1 VPNLNHPT
9 REELP
14 EHEELFAMYEQLAG
28 FVPNAFLVLARRP
41 GIMHALR
48 SLLQEVMGGSVPRT
62 TKSLVALMASYGAG
76 CRYCQ
81 AHQAAALVNLG
92 LSAEKLAAVPAF
104 ETSEHFSE
112 PERAAMRLALAA
124 GAQPNTASAA
134 HFAALGHHFDDGEIV
149 EIVAV
154 IAAFGFL
161 NRWHETMAT
170 ELEAEP
176 LAVAHDVL
184 GGLEWTPGRHAPA
197 PVDPSS

>member
-1 VPNLNHPT
+1 MPNLEHPS
-9 REELP
+9 RADMP

-48 SLLQEVMGGSVPRT
+48 SLLQEVMGGTVPRT

-81 AHQAAALVNLG
+81 AHQATALVNLG
-92 LSAEKLAAVPAF
+92 LPEAKLAAVAEF
-104 ETSEHFSE
+104 ETSEHFDDA
-112 PERAAMRLALAA
+112 ERAAMRLALAA
-124 GAQPNTASAA
+124 GAQPNTASPA
-134 HFAALGHHFDDGEIV
+134 HFGALRSHFDDGEIV

-154 IAAFGFL
+154 IAAFGFM

-176 LAVAHDVL
+176 LAVAHEVL
-184 GGLEWTPGRHAPA
+184 GGLAWDAGRHAPLR
-197 PVDPSS
+197 